1 MNDKMQKHVSCNL
14 CGTRIMA
21 NCIDMGDKVKWIVT
35 CPVCG
40 NGRVIIEDKVV
51 KHDEPAHVEP
61 VKTSIF
67 KGRGR
72 KKV

>member
-1 MNDKMQKHVSCNL
+1 
-14 CGTRIMA
+14 MA